1 MKILYL
7 HQYFTLP
14 STNGGTRSYDISK
27 KFIESGHNVV
37 MITSSAN
44 IEIGSKSKWTIKKID
59 NIELHILN
67 CSYNNKM
74 SFIKRIISFL
84 KFTIYSSIHI
94 LRIKSD
100 LVIASSTP
108 ITIGIP
114 ALVKHFV
121 SKTPF
126 IFETRDVWPEVPI
139 AMCIIKNNLL
149 IKLLYAF
156 EKFIYNKAKHIVVLS
171 SDMYKSIH
179 NRYSLSNK
187 MTIIP
192 NISEL
197 SRFTFFKKEN
207 SYLSTYIPDINKKK
221 IVLYAGTFGYVNGLS
236 YVVYLAHKV
245 LQIDPSICFAIIGTG
260 IEHNRIENEAKE
272 NGVLNNNFFIIPPV
286 PKECLP
292 LIYSECTVA
301 SSWVINVK
309 ELWANSANKFFD
321 SLAASKPILINHYGW
336 QHDLIVKENI
346 GYVLNPSIDKVCV
359 ENFVDYINNEDLLK
373 QQSINARNV
382 AEREFSLEVAM
393 KKYNKIIESII

>member
-1 MKILYL
+1 MKIVYL

-14 STNGGTRSYDISK
+14 SANGGTRSYDISK
-27 KFIESGHNVV
+27 KLIESGHNIV

-44 IEIGSKSKWTIKKID
+44 IEIYSKSKWTIKKID

-74 SFIKRIISFL
+74 SFIKRIISFI

-94 LRIKSD
+94 LRIKGD
-100 LVIASSTP
+100 IVIASSTP

-114 ALVKHFV
+114 ALVKNFV

-139 AMCIIKNNLL
+139 AMGIIKNKLL

-156 EKFIYNKAKHIVVLS
+156 EKYIYVKANHIIVLS
-171 SDMYKSIH
+171 SDMYESIN
-179 NRYSLSNK
+179 NRYSLGNK
-187 MTIIP
+187 MTTIP

-197 SRFTFFKKEN
+197 SRFTIKKKEN
-207 SYLSTYIPDINKKK
+207 SYLSIYIPDINKKK
-221 IVLYAGTFGYVNGLS
+221 VILYAGTFGYVNGLS
-236 YVVYLAHKV
+236 YLVNLAHKV

-260 IEHNRIENEAKE
+260 IEHDKIVKEAIKK
-272 NGVLNNNFFIIPPV
+272 GILNNNFFIIPPV
-286 PKECLP
+286 PKDCLP
-292 LIYSECTVA
+292 SIYSECTIA
-301 SSWVINVK
+301 SSWVIDVK

-321 SLAASKPILINHYGW
+321 CLAASKPILINHYGW

-346 GYVLNPSIDKVCV
+346 GSVLNPSIDKVCV
-359 ENFVDYINNEDLLK
+359 EKFVDYINNEDLLK

-382 AEREFSLEVAM
+382 AEKEFSLEVAM
-393 KKYNKIIESII
+393 ERYNKILDSII